1 MDVEFLRKKLIDRL
15 AEIDL
20 AELSLAQLHDY
31 VWLIREVE
39 LSKITFGSCAV
50 DLPGE
55 SNAREKSA

>member
-1 MDVEFLRKKLIDRL
+1 MDVDFLRKKLIDRL

-31 VWLIREVE
+31 VWLIREIE
-39 LSKITFGSCAV
+39 FSKITNSCAV

-55 SNAREKSA
+55 RNKSA